1 MASSSTSRLAAAT
14 VGKIA
19 TNGSL
24 GSFSSR
30 GSGQMNQVLGL
41 EGQLI
46 GYWKS
51 PNGSSTANTG
61 VVGGT
66 AEPNQMF
73 SGSLLQ
79 RIEKKY

>member
-1 MASSSTSRLAAAT
+1 M
-14 VGKIA
+14 
-19 TNGSL
+19 
-24 GSFSSR
+24 
-30 GSGQMNQVLGL
+30 
-41 EGQLI
+41 I

-61 VVGGT
+61 VVGGGT